1 MIRRPPRSTLFPY
14 TTLFRSG
21 LAVRDHESLAHRAR
35 RTNLP
40 GPGREPG
47 AAALCAS
54 RFLEPGR
61 LVRGPRRGARGSAAR
76 VGIAE
81 RDRSF
86 VAAGASPRRPTP
98 PLPHHPLPP
107 LPPPPPAPPPP
118 PLPPPP

>member
-21 LAVRDHESLAHRAR
+21 LAVRAHESLAHRAR
-35 RTNLP
+35 RKNLP

-76 VGIAE
+76 AGIAE
-81 RDRSF
+81 RDPSF
-86 VAAGASPRRPTP
+86 VAAAPSPC
-98 PLPHHPLPP
+98 
-107 LPPPPPAPPPP
+107 PPPPPPPPHPDP
-118 PLPPPP
+118 PRPPPRPP